1 VIKLEEKNNP
11 MPQVP
16 ETPVITPVPTP
27 IAEEPKVEAPKEESP
42 VKLSWKKPII
52 KIVIIGVAAVV
63 LFLLL
68 GR

>member
-1 VIKLEEKNNP
+1 MEEKNNI

-16 ETPVITPVPTP
+16 ETPVVTPVTAP
-27 IAEEPKVEAPKEESP
+27 IAEEPKMEAPKEVSP
-42 VKLSWKKPII
+42 VKINWKKPII
-52 KIVIIGVAAVV
+52 KIIIVGAVAIT